1 MTQRNSGRS
10 FFATLPGMFT
20 GLASL
25 IGAISALYVALYQ
38 GPRSAESQPPGDI
51 VAIDASAGKVQDTRT
66 DTPKTLE
73 GSAQRAQPAR
83 ETKQDPRRLV
93 ASQSA
98 DDPRW
103 VVDAT
108 DVKQAPAAAHGIAGA
123 WRFSEAWDHE
133 TSICDVGGVYQFEQ
147 IGSEFG
153 GQYSQA
159 SECAGSTIGIVT
171 DGEISGYDVSFVVP
185 ADNVTCVYEG
195 ALSGRPA
202 NRMEGTAVC
211 GDGENFVMGHWS
223 AYRDIGR

>member
-10 FFATLPGMFT
+10 FFSTLPGMFT

-38 GPRSAESQPPGDI
+38 NPRSEGSQPPSDI
-51 VAIDASAGKVQDTRT
+51 IAIDASPEKVQDART
-66 DTPKTLE
+66 DTPETLE
-73 GSAQRAQPAR
+73 GSAQKAQPAR
-83 ETKQDPRRLV
+83 ETKQEPRRLV

-103 VVDAT
+103 VVDVT
-108 DVKQAPAAAHGIAGA
+108 DVKRAPAAADGIAGA
-123 WRFSEAWDHE
+123 WRFSEEWDYE
-133 TSICDVGGVYQFEQ
+133 TSICGVGGVYEFEQ

-153 GQYSQA
+153 GQYSQE
-159 SECAGSTIGIVT
+159 SECAGNTIGIVT
-171 DGEISGYDVSFVVP
+171 EGAISGYDVRFVVP
-185 ADNVTCVYEG
+185 TDEVICVYEG
-195 ALSGRPA
+195 TLSGRPT